1 MRTEAAVS
9 CFLLVLHRVCCQSGS
24 DESWLSPDPAWSDLV
39 NDFNQPGEF
48 CQCPASPELSPVA
61 IEDAVALTYFKKFVN
76 MLFQRKRFQY
86 DAMSAVHKRS
96 LLFSL
101 LPSQLDELERVQNAR
116 DLDVLLTK
124 ILESAEEAPL
134 FNGGSGCSYV
144 RHGFF
149 SLLVDI
155 FKDVIELTKTTEVKF
170 ILYATLAIA
179 LAVIVHKRFRVGLI
193 SLVLGGV
200 FLCGY
205 IQTYLECNRELDID
219 RLIEVVN
226 HNHEPDSSLLSRLLG
241 YIYRDS
247 PKTKKIEMIKKSAK
261 LSISICM
268 PDQVFFMYMNNLFIK
283 QLEIMIEKVS
293 GTMTK
298 LSSGLSFPYNLL
310 APVLLVF
317 LVGYIIKL
325 SFKYILS
332 PRAWASLLHRP
343 APQGTPTIHQSI
355 NARAPEGDCIS
366 GDNLKMLLNVINVR
380 SVPKESLQRLPAVS
394 GVQELEEAHESPTT
408 PTKKE
413 NLDKSDSSNSS
424 KSKSCVA
431 EDEGFT
437 LVDDHEDNNI
447 DNV

>member
-9 CFLLVLHRVCCQSGS
+9 CFLLVLHTVCCQSGS
-24 DESWLSPDPAWSDLV
+24 DESWLSPDPSWSDLV
-39 NDFNQPGEF
+39 NDFNQPGEL

-134 FNGGSGCSYV
+134 FNGRSGCSYV

-149 SLLVDI
+149 SLLGDI
-155 FKDVIELTKTTEVKF
+155 FKDVIELTKTTE
-170 ILYATLAIA
+170 
-179 LAVIVHKRFRVGLI
+179 
-193 SLVLGGV
+193 
-200 FLCGY
+200 
-205 IQTYLECNRELDID
+205 ELDID

-226 HNHEPDSSLLSRLLG
+226 HHHEPDSSLFSRLQG

-247 PKTKKIEMIKKSAK
+247 PKTKKIDMIK
-261 LSISICM
+261 
-268 PDQVFFMYMNNLFIK
+268 P
-283 QLEIMIEKVS
+283 
-293 GTMTK
+293 T
-298 LSSGLSFPYNLL
+298 
-310 APVLLVF
+310 
-317 LVGYIIKL
+317 
-325 SFKYILS
+325 
-332 PRAWASLLHRP
+332 
-343 APQGTPTIHQSI
+343 PQGTPTIHQSI

-380 SVPKESLQRLPAVS
+380 SVPKESVQRLPAVS
-394 GVQELEEAHESPTT
+394 GVQKLEEAHESPTT

-424 KSKSCVA
+424 KSKSYVA

>member
-179 LAVIVHKRFRVGLI
+179 LAVIVHKRFR
-193 SLVLGGV
+193 
-200 FLCGY
+200 
-205 IQTYLECNRELDID
+205 
-219 RLIEVVN
+219 
-226 HNHEPDSSLLSRLLG
+226 
-241 YIYRDS
+241 
-247 PKTKKIEMIKKSAK
+247 
-261 LSISICM
+261 
-268 PDQVFFMYMNNLFIK
+268 
-283 QLEIMIEKVS
+283 
-293 GTMTK
+293 
-298 LSSGLSFPYNLL
+298 
-310 APVLLVF
+310 
-317 LVGYIIKL
+317 
-325 SFKYILS
+325 
-332 PRAWASLLHRP
+332 
-343 APQGTPTIHQSI
+343 
-355 NARAPEGDCIS
+355 
-366 GDNLKMLLNVINVR
+366 
-380 SVPKESLQRLPAVS
+380 ESLQRLPAVS
-394 GVQELEEAHESPTT
+394 GVQVLEEAHESPTT